1 MEMTMPETRMI
12 TLELPANVTI
22 GGPSEVEFSTEHWS
36 ADWILENA
44 LHGLKQ
50 RRSDKYSTATPN
62 KADPVNFTKAN
73 AQKRALAELD
83 DKIRLGNPL
92 GGGGGRGPSLSD
104 REKAE
109 REVLALKLES
119 ICGLTRT
126 KAQADAKHPDDAWNE
141 ITRRIVIQQVGSGK
155 SPDEI
160 SSNLEN
166 WITTALPAVKSS
178 FEKEILDR
186 MPKETEVKLDLT
198 QILG

>member
-1 MEMTMPETRMI
+1 MMMTTQNRTI
-12 TLELPANVTI
+12 TLEIPATVTV

-62 KADPVNFTKAN
+62 KADPVGFTKAD

-83 DKIRLGNPL
+83 DKIRQGATL
-92 GGGGGRGPSLSD
+92 GGGGGRGPSLTD

-109 REVLALKLES
+109 RQVLALKLES

-126 KAQADAKHPDDAWNE
+126 KAEAAAKHTDDAWVE
-141 ITRRIVIQQVGSGK
+141 ITRRIVITQIGNGK
-155 SPDEI
+155 SPEEI
-160 SSNLEN
+160 SENL
-166 WITTALPAVKSS
+166 
-178 FEKEILDR
+178 
-186 MPKETEVKLDLT
+186 
-198 QILG
+198 